1 MDRSKILA
9 LSVAISLIAIAG
21 VVRWSSGRGEPL
33 KFMGAE
39 RVALGEPGSEHS
51 HSSLLIFINGSSV
64 DFSVPQ
70 FQEKNE
76 HIHFEDSD
84 GITIHKHAKGAT
96 LDLLLRSLGMELSS
110 DCITL
115 SDKSRLC
122 TEGNKVLR
130 SYLNREA
137 FVDWANYELRGGDK
151 ILIDYGET
159 NEVDL
164 GLRLNAVPDL
174 PEDL

>member
-1 MDRSKILA
+1 M
-9 LSVAISLIAIAG
+9 
-21 VVRWSSGRGEPL
+21 
-33 KFMGAE
+33 
-39 RVALGEPGSEHS
+39 
-51 HSSLLIFINGSSV
+51 
-64 DFSVPQ
+64 
-70 FQEKNE
+70 
-76 HIHFEDSD
+76 
-84 GITIHKHAKGAT
+84 
-96 LDLLLRSLGMELSS
+96 DLLLRSLGMELSS